1 MPQGLFWLCLPW
13 VIPQAWWTRSQLP
26 RFKGPPGSL
35 AGQFGDTPQIR
46 ILGLGD
52 SIIAGVG
59 AEAPNETLT
68 AQYAKAWYER
78 YRVAVS
84 WRAYGR
90 IGASTPK
97 VNVLIEK
104 ISVEEPADII
114 LISTGVNDILGLCRT
129 RSWQQS
135 LQELIDS
142 THQKYPSAQ
151 LIFLGIPP
159 LHLFP
164 ALPSPLRNVFG
175 LRAQRFDELAAQWIT
190 RQDGCHYGR
199 ILRPPP
205 PEAFCADGFHPSA
218 DSYRELAQM
227 LLSDLT
233 PMG

>member
-1 MPQGLFWLCLPW
+1 
-13 VIPQAWWTRSQLP
+13 V
-26 RFKGPPGSL
+26 
-35 AGQFGDTPQIR
+35 R

-59 AEAPNETLT
+59 AKTPSETLT
-68 AQYAKAWYER
+68 AQYARAWHER
-78 YRVAVS
+78 YQVGVS
-84 WRAYGR
+84 WKAYGR

-97 VNVLIEK
+97 VKALIQK
-104 ISVEEPADII
+104 ISAEDPFDII

-129 RSWQQS
+129 RSWRQS
-135 LQELIDS
+135 LHELIDS
-142 THQKYPSAQ
+142 IHQQYPSAQ

-175 LRAQRFDELAAQWIT
+175 LRAKRFDELAAQWIA
-190 RQDGCHYGR
+190 RQEGCYYGR

-205 PEAFCADGFHPSA
+205 SGAFCADGFHPSA

-233 PMG
+233 PAASSRSFTRDTERDPMP